1 MSADHEL
8 FRRAPKR
15 NMSGCLL
22 KGPFW
27 SFLQQCSQESS
38 SYKAEQ
44 WCSGSESRYR
54 DAFHFPCIFQSN
66 MRGQQWGWVTLPFHP
81 LGRGRGW
88 LMLALWRSW
97 SLLDIRS
104 MSTLP
109 SGTGQ
114 CWSQVGFFWTMGLW
128 HLLWNRS
135 CRNLSKC
142 QRCTWKPSQG
152 FVEGGVYSGCSNIA
166 PFAPWLK

>member
-1 MSADHEL
+1 MRTFYTVNLYKRSCL
-8 FRRAPKR
+8 RIMNFSKR

-27 SFLQQCSQESS
+27 SFLQPCSQESS

-66 MRGQQWGWVTLPFHP
+66 TRGQQWGWVTLPFHF
-81 LGRGRGW
+81 LGGGRGW
-88 LMLALWRSW
+88 PMLALWRSW
-97 SLLDIRS
+97 SLLDLRS

-114 CWSQVGFFWTMGLW
+114 CWSHVGFF
-128 HLLWNRS
+128 
-135 CRNLSKC
+135 
-142 QRCTWKPSQG
+142 
-152 FVEGGVYSGCSNIA
+152 E
-166 PFAPWLK
+166 PWAYDTFCGTGRAVT